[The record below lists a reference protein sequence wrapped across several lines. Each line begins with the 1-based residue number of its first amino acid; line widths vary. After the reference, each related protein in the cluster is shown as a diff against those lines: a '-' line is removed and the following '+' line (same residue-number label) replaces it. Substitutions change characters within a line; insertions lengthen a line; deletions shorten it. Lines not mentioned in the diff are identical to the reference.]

1 MSSVPHV
8 EPGGPPTEEGDRGS
22 DLARGLAARLRD
34 ASEAADR
41 LASFAYDTRASEPSC
56 PALADG
62 QELATAHDFVLRT
75 LVAVGDPLNF
85 TLIAAASA
93 HPGGAPLVQLAQDV
107 GLSRLALIER
117 VHGLIQ
123 LGLLARDL
131 QDDTVLST
139 PAGEGV
145 LELVTGLEAGVAR
158 WLSKRRHR

>member
-1 MSSVPHV
+1 MSSVPRS
-8 EPGGPPTEEGDRGS
+8 ELDGPAAEQDDRAGG
-22 DLARGLAARLRD
+22 LARGLAARLRD

-41 LASFAYDTRASEPSC
+41 LASFAYDTRPAESPS

-75 LVAVGDPLNF
+75 FVAVGDPLNY

-93 HPGGAPLVQLAQDV
+93 HPTGALLDQLAHDV

-117 VHGLIQ
+117 IHSLIQ
-123 LGLLARDL
+123 LGLVARDL
-131 QDDTVLST
+131 QADTVMST
-139 PAGEGV
+139 PAGTGI
-145 LELVTGLEAGVAR
+145 LELVSGLEADVAR